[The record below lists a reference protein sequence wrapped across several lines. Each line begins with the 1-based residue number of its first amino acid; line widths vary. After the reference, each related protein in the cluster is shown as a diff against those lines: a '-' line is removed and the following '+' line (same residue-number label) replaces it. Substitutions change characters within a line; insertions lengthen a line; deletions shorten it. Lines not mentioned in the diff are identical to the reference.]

1 MVAVVRTPHAPAA
14 AEACGVPDLSVKK
27 ELSDAVLVR
36 WVSGRGRRRGSGAQ
50 VAQGVVR
57 GAARL
62 SRGDARGAVVEAAA
76 GLAAPAVTAVRRF
89 MELGADVCKAAAAL
103 SAAGPA

>member
-1 MVAVVRTPHAPAA
+1 MILYWFAGQLAA
-14 AEACGVPDLSVKK
+14 AGWAS
-27 ELSDAVLVR
+27 A
-36 WVSGRGRRRGSGAQ
+36 GAQ
-50 VAQGVVR
+50 VAQGLVR

-103 SAAGPA
+103 SAEGPA